1 MRISDWSSDVCS
13 SDLGAPER
21 DAVKEPEASCY
32 DRPALVETPAARARR
47 MLSMN
52 DPLPDRTTALDL
64 GEAGPFSAERRDLL
78 PRWRQLLSCER
89 ESWADRKSD
98 VSGKRVSGRGDL
110 GGRRIL

>member
-64 GEAGPFSAERRDLL
+64 GEAGPFSAERRSEERRVGKECVRTGRS
-78 PRWRQLLSCER
+78 RWPPEHEKKKQ
-89 ESWADRKSD
+89 
-98 VSGKRVSGRGDL
+98 
-110 GGRRIL
+110 

>member
-1 MRISDWSSDVCS
+1 MGLLLKRPADHGGKSASRPVRPQGCTPQVGEGREY
-13 SDLGAPER
+13 GAPER

-64 GEAGPFSAERRDLL
+64 GEAGPFSAERRDL
-78 PRWRQLLSCER
+78 QIGSASCR
-89 ESWADRKSD
+89 
-98 VSGKRVSGRGDL
+98 GRVCQYV
-110 GGRRIL
+110 